1 MVGPVRRVIILSLLV
16 GAGAC
21 HGSAPGSPGAGG
33 AKAGAGGSAGGGG
46 RGGAAGV
53 AGAIGTAGAG
63 GLAAGTGGAGDG
75 AWLNDPAVW
84 TAVPGGEPCGIA
96 VADVTKPGAPA
107 ARTWSSCGDGCLV
120 ASALTLPSDNEG
132 AGRNA
137 SAAATVGS
145 EVFVR
150 METGNPTPYT
160 LVVITRLSDGVP
172 VAAVKQTASFS
183 SCGIMASQHAALAF
197 PFLLPSPSSVLVGL
211 ASHGDGAVTW
221 SPVQSLPALNVQ
233 VMSNDL
239 GWAIQ
244 LDDGSVR
251 ALMPPTGAMTRLLD
265 QGFVPTA
272 QGGAVLD
279 RMVWSSAYLGVDPE
293 VIVGYTPAAGVQ
305 QLVAQETDDHIV
317 ALSDTTV
324 VWIGTTGL
332 HRHDGLYE
340 TAQLFWALWPEPA
353 GPLSINAGP
362 LLPATNGLSSL
373 KTWGDFAATIGCPSA
388 LDTCELLVVKLSTGK
403 LWRIPRRPGAVFLD
417 VMAVSPTEL
426 LLDEIDYPGGYVQI
440 IKRLVRLDLTRL
452 DALERSPESS
462 D

>member
-1 MVGPVRRVIILSLLV
+1 MVGPVGRVVFLSLVV

-21 HGSAPGSPGAGG
+21 HGSPPGTQGTGGSKGGSGGGAGRGGRTGAGG
-33 AKAGAGGSAGGGG
+33 LAGAT
-46 RGGAAGV
+46 
-53 AGAIGTAGAG
+53 GTAGAG
-63 GLAAGTGGAGDG
+63 GQASGTGGAGDG
-75 AWLNDPAVW
+75 AWINDPGVW

-96 VADVTKPGAPA
+96 VADVTKPGAPTP
-107 ARTWSSCGDGCLV
+107 RTWSSCGDGCLV

-132 AGRNA
+132 AGRTT

-145 EVFVR
+145 EIFVR
-150 METGNPTPYT
+150 METGNPTPYR
-160 LVVITRLSDGVP
+160 LVVITRLSDGTP
-172 VAAVKQTASFS
+172 IAAVKQTLSFS
-183 SCGIMASQHAALAF
+183 SCGIMASQHAAFAF
-197 PFLLPSPSSVLVGL
+197 PFILPSTSNVLVGL
-211 ASHGDGAVTW
+211 ASHTDGAVTW
-221 SPVQSLPALNVQ
+221 SPVQTLPALNVQ

-251 ALMPPTGAMTRLLD
+251 ALMPPTGAMTRILD

-305 QLVAQETDDHIV
+305 QLVSQETDDHIV
-317 ALSDTTV
+317 ALSDTAV
-324 VWIGTTGL
+324 VWIGTTGPY
-332 HRHDGLYE
+332 RHDGLYE

-362 LLPATNGLSSL
+362 VLPATTDLGSL
-373 KTWGDFAATIGCPSA
+373 KTWGDFAATIGCRQA
-388 LDTCELLVVKLSTGK
+388 LDTCELQVVKLSTGK

-426 LLDEIDYPGGYVQI
+426 LLDEMDYPGGYPQLVP
-440 IKRLVRLDLTRL
+440 RLVRLDLTRL
-452 DALERSPESS
+452 DALEHAW
-462 D
+462 

>member
-1 MVGPVRRVIILSLLV
+1 MSLLL

-21 HGSAPGSPGAGG
+21 HGSAPGSPGTGG
-33 AKAGAGGSAGGGG
+33 AKAGAGGAAGSGG
-46 RGGAAGV
+46 RGGALGLG
-53 AGAIGTAGAG
+53 GATGMAGAG
-63 GLAAGTGGAGDG
+63 GQAGGIGGADDG
-75 AWLNDPAVW
+75 TWLNDPAVW

-96 VADVTKPGAPA
+96 VADLTKPGAPPP
-107 ARTWSSCGDGCLV
+107 RIWSSCSDGCLV

-132 AGRNA
+132 AGRNL

-145 EVFVR
+145 DVFVR
-150 METGNPTPYT
+150 IETGNPTPYR
-160 LVVITRLSDGVP
+160 LAVITRLSDGMP
-172 VAAVKQTASFS
+172 IAAVKQTLSFS
-183 SCGIMASQHAALAF
+183 SCGIMASQHAAFAF
-197 PFLLPSPSSVLVGL
+197 PFLLPSVSGVLVGL
-211 ASHGDGAVTW
+211 ASHTDGAVTW
-221 SPVQSLPALNVQ
+221 SPVQHLPALNVQ

-251 ALMPPTGAMTRLLD
+251 ALMPPTGATTRILD

-293 VIVGYTPAAGVQ
+293 VIVGYTPAAGAQ

-324 VWIGTTGL
+324 VWIGTTGT

-362 LLPATNGLSSL
+362 LLPATTDLASL
-373 KTWGDFAATIGCPSA
+373 KTWGDFAATIGCQQA
-388 LDTCELLVVKLSTGK
+388 LDTCELQVVKLSTGK

-426 LLDEIDYPGGYVQI
+426 LLDEMDYPGGFAQLVP
-440 IKRLVRLDLTRL
+440 RLVRLDLTRL
-452 DALERSPESS
+452 DALEHAW
-462 D
+462 